1 MVKTEKLKCGVTL
14 VTEHMPAFN
23 STAFGVWVKTGAV
36 NETRE
41 IAKGR
46 LGGQKNPASHAPGHP
61 QPVGHGLRGN
71 FQLEEK

>member
-41 IAKGR
+41 I
-46 LGGQKNPASHAPGHP
+46 
-61 QPVGHGLRGN
+61 GN
-71 FQLEEK
+71 FSFC